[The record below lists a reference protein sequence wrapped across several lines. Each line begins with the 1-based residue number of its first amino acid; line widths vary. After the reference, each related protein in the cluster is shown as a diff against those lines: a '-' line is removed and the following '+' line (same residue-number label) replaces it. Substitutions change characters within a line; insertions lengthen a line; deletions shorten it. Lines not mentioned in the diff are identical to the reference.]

1 MAVIEGIGARE
12 ILDSRGN
19 PTVEVEVVLEDGT
32 AARASVPSG
41 ASTGAFEAVERRD
54 GDKGRYLGKGVQDAV
69 DAVVEQIAPELIGEE
84 ADDQRYIDQAMI
96 VFAVT
101 DPEPNLNLLDRFLVT
116 MEMQGV
122 PAVICFNK
130 MDLGT
135 GERERELRQIYEA
148 AGYSVYFT
156 SANDKESVD
165 MVRELLKGKTT
176 ALAGPSGVGK
186 SSLTNQIQPEAAM
199 ETGAISEKIR
209 RGRHTTRH
217 SELFFVEPETF
228 VMDTPGF
235 SSIYVESLKPEELSG
250 YFPEFE
256 DFVPDCRFL
265 GCVHVGE
272 RECGVKEAVK
282 EGKLAVSRYENYRLI
297 YEELK
302 NKRRY

>member
-1 MAVIEGIGARE
+1 MRGKIIKGIAGFYY
-12 ILDSRGN
+12 
-19 PTVEVEVVLEDGT
+19 VHDGISKVYECK
-32 AARASVPSG
+32 A
-41 ASTGAFEAVERRD
+41 
-54 GDKGRYLGKGVQDAV
+54 KGVFRSRKIKPLVGD
-69 DAVVEQIAPELIGEE
+69 DVEFTVLDEKEQTGNITDILERKNELIRP
-84 ADDQRYIDQAMI
+84 AVANIDQAMI

-186 SSLTNQIQPEAAM
+186 SSLTNELHPDAAM
-199 ETGAISEKIR
+199 ETGDISRKIE
-209 RGRHTTRH
+209 RGKHRSEEHT
-217 SELFFVEPETF
+217 SELQ
-228 VMDTPGF
+228 
-235 SSIYVESLKPEELSG
+235 S
-250 YFPEFE
+250 
-256 DFVPDCRFL
+256 
-265 GCVHVGE
+265 H
-272 RECGVKEAVK
+272 
-282 EGKLAVSRYENYRLI
+282 
-297 YEELK
+297 
-302 NKRRY
+302 

>member
-1 MAVIEGIGARE
+1 MTGKIIKGIAGFYYVDVEESGIYECKAKGIFRKEGQKPLVGDLVEIE
-12 ILDSRGN
+12 ILDEAEKTGN
-19 PTVEVEVVLEDGT
+19 MTRILP
-32 AARASVPSG
+32 R
-41 ASTGAFEAVERRD
+41 
-54 GDKGRYLGKGVQDAV
+54 KN
-69 DAVVEQIAPELIGEE
+69 ELIRP
-84 ADDQRYIDQAMI
+84 AVANIDQAMI

-148 AGYSVYFT
+148 AGYPVYFT

-165 MVRELLKGKTT
+165 IVRELLKGKTT

-282 EGKLAVSRYENYRLI
+282 EGKLAASRYENYRLI

>member
-1 MAVIEGIGARE
+1 MRGKIIKGIAGFYY
-12 ILDSRGN
+12 
-19 PTVEVEVVLEDGT
+19 VHDGISQVYECK
-32 AARASVPSG
+32 A
-41 ASTGAFEAVERRD
+41 
-54 GDKGRYLGKGVQDAV
+54 KGVFRSRKIKPLVGD
-69 DAVVEQIAPELIGEE
+69 DVEFTVLDEKEQTGNITDILERKNELIRP
-84 ADDQRYIDQAMI
+84 AVANIDQAMI

-148 AGYSVYFT
+148 AGYPVYFT

-282 EGKLAVSRYENYRLI
+282 EGKLAASRYENYRLI

>member
-1 MAVIEGIGARE
+1 MRGKIIKGIAGFYY
-12 ILDSRGN
+12 
-19 PTVEVEVVLEDGT
+19 VHDGISKVYECK
-32 AARASVPSG
+32 A
-41 ASTGAFEAVERRD
+41 
-54 GDKGRYLGKGVQDAV
+54 KGVFRSRKIKPLVGD
-69 DAVVEQIAPELIGEE
+69 DVEFTVLDEKEQTGNITDILERKNELIRP
-84 ADDQRYIDQAMI
+84 AVANIDQAMI

-186 SSLTNQIQPEAAM
+186 SSLTNFLQPEANM
-199 ETGAISEKIR
+199 ETGVVSEKIK
-209 RGRHTTRH
+209 RGKHTTRH
-217 SELFFVEPETF
+217 SELFFVEENTYM
-228 VMDTPGF
+228 MDTPGF
-235 SSIYVESLKPEELSG
+235 SSMYIEDLKPEELKDC
-250 YFPEFE
+250 FPEFAPEE
-256 DFVPDCRFL
+256 DGCRFL

-272 RECGVKEAVK
+272 KVCGVKEAVK
-282 EGKLAVSRYENYRLI
+282 AGTISRSRYENYLLL
-297 YEELK
+297 YQELK
-302 NKRRY
+302 DKRRY